1 MKTIE
6 EYHIFRSFYD
16 EFDMWVRDYF
26 SETCNKDHL
35 LVYRNWG
42 FNTHH
47 PQLGNIVYIDYY
59 DIPNDSKRT
68 MQVDVD
74 VILEHGNVNREI
86 C

>member
-1 MKTIE
+1 MKTIK
-6 EYHIFRSFYD
+6 EYYIFREFYD

-26 SETCNKDHL
+26 SETCNKDHS

-59 DIPNDSKRT
+59 DIPNDCKRT
-68 MQVDVD
+68 MQVDVSI
-74 VILEHGNVNREI
+74 ILEQGNINKLI
-86 C
+86 T

>member
-6 EYHIFRSFYD
+6 EYYIFREFYD

-26 SETCNKDHL
+26 SEACNQDHL
-35 LVYRNWG
+35 LVFRNWG

-74 VILEHGNVNREI
+74 VILEYGNVNREI